1 MNVTVASPPV
11 PVRTATGG
19 DATALYVLSAP
30 FMRSGELRVRTL
42 ADYRGRATD
51 FLIAPDPR
59 PGPPAGCVA
68 LRPLAPEPGHPAAGL
83 LYNLCVHPGHQG
95 TGVGSRLL
103 AALLDRATDRG
114 LRTVYAASTGSA
126 AFFLRT
132 GFREVP
138 AALAPAGWTATLDP
152 ARGSRVYR
160 HDLPPAAGPGRT
172 LS

>member
-1 MNVTVASPPV
+1 MNLTVAAPPV
-11 PVRTATGG
+11 PVRVATGG

-42 ADYRGRATD
+42 ADYRDRATD
-51 FLIAPDPR
+51 FLLAPNPR

-103 AALLDRATDRG
+103 TALLDRASDRG
-114 LRTVYAASTGSA
+114 LRTVHAASTGSA
-126 AFFLRT
+126 ALFLRH
-132 GFREVP
+132 GFREIP
-138 AALAPAGWTATLDP
+138 AALAPTAWTATLDP

-160 HDLPPAAGPGRT
+160 YELRAPAGPV
-172 LS
+172 